1 LGSGRRIQFVD
12 RFHSGAASR
21 SVSGKI
27 QPSDIAMDNGH
38 EVGDLTTVSRFARSH
53 KSEKNDDRLEETS

>member
-1 LGSGRRIQFVD
+1 
-12 RFHSGAASR
+12 
-21 SVSGKI
+21 
-27 QPSDIAMDNGH
+27 MDNGH